1 MSSIDDM
8 INQLDTD
15 NLDDLIQK
23 YKLSGLNRQIK
34 NVIN

>member
-8 INQLDTD
+8 INQLDTY

-34 NVIN
+34 NVMN

>member
-34 NVIN
+34 NVMN